1 MTISEA
7 QKDMR
12 SAYYGG
18 AAGVLVSAAA
28 WLAAGVVSRLVSP
41 AAAVVA
47 LLAGGMLI
55 HPLSVLLAKA
65 SGRPGTH
72 TPGNPLAPLALEC
85 TIWLLLSLPVAY
97 AVSRLRVEWFFPAM
111 LVIIG
116 GRYFTFSTLY
126 GMRAYWACGA
136 CLAAA
141 GMLLVR
147 VNGTATA
154 GAFAGG
160 AIEAAFAVILFS
172 IARRELR
179 QPGSAAGD
187 ARPATP
193 ARPAVEA

>member
-18 AAGVLVSAAA
+18 AAGVLVSSAA
-28 WLAAGVVSRLVSP
+28 WLAAGAVSVLVSP

-47 LLAGGMLI
+47 LLAGGMVI
-55 HPLSVLLAKA
+55 HPVSVLLAKA
-65 SGRPGTH
+65 AGRPGKH
-72 TPGNPLAPLALEC
+72 TPGNPLAPLALEG
-85 TIWLLLSLPVAY
+85 TVWLLLSLPLAY

-111 LVIIG
+111 LLVIG

-126 GMRAYWACGA
+126 GVRAYGACGA
-136 CLAAA
+136 ALATA

-147 VNGTATA
+147 LHGTATA

-172 IARRELR
+172 ITRKELR
-179 QPGSAAGD
+179 HAGSAAGEV
-187 ARPATP
+187 RPAASP
-193 ARPAVEA
+193 RAAVGV